1 MGWTIE
7 YYDEGEEE
15 LVEISGRMGEIVE
28 ELNGHE
34 EATFYLPN
42 TAANRAIVASTQ
54 IVKISYDEA
63 QMFFGALFGV
73 EYSSKE
79 LKCIVYNGV
88 YEIMKRRVISETYEA
103 TPADDIMDDIA
114 TAASLI
120 NPVGSCPSTAL
131 DMEFDQTLCLDA
143 MLEVAKACNCD
154 YWTVDGATLYLG
166 TRGSVKGFDASK
178 AKVMNRG
185 IDRSKNRDKV
195 HVRGFNSDGDQLMGV
210 AGTGDNVAV
219 FWNNYAT
226 TEETL
231 DYLAAKLLEDM
242 NQDDSSIK
250 LICPISEADYL
261 FPGDTISV
269 TKAELNLSGS
279 YRISRIV
286 KSRSKCE
293 IDLNRM
299 MRTTENILEELAK
312 TRNEMFSFTKIQAAG
327 ESLPYGVGFGNPIIA
342 NLGFALTLSENL
354 QGDVH
359 SANSIGLSA
368 DFEIT

>member
-1 MGWTIE
+1 LGWKIE

-15 LVEISGRMGEIVE
+15 LVEVAGRMGEIIE

-42 TAANRAIVASTQ
+42 TLANRTLVASTQ
-54 IVKISYDEA
+54 IVKISYDSV

-73 EYSSKE
+73 EYSNKE

-88 YEIMKRRVISETYEA
+88 YELMKRRVISETYEA

-114 TAASLI
+114 EAASLL
-120 NPVGSCPSTAL
+120 NPVGSCPSTSL
-131 DMEFDQTLCLDA
+131 DMEFDQTLCFDA

-166 TRGSVKGFDASK
+166 TRGSAESFDASK
-178 AKVMNRG
+178 AKATCRG

-195 HVRGFNSDGDQLMGV
+195 HVRGFNSNGDQLMGV

-219 FWNNYAT
+219 SWNNYAT

-231 DYLAAKLLEDM
+231 DYLAAKLLVDM
-242 NQDDSSIK
+242 NLDDSSIK
-250 LICPISEADYL
+250 LTCPISEAHHL

-269 TKAELNLSGS
+269 VKAELNLSGS
-279 YRISRIV
+279 YKVSRIV
-286 KSRSKCE
+286 KGRSKCE
-293 IDLNRM
+293 LDLNRVK
-299 MRTTENILEELAK
+299 RTTENILEELAK
-312 TRNEMFSFTKIQAAG
+312 TRNEVFSFTKISAVG
-327 ESLPYGVGFGNPIIA
+327 LPYGVGFGNPIIA
-342 NLGFALTLSENL
+342 NLGFTLTLGENL

-359 SANSIGLSA
+359 SANAIDMSV